1 MSNTNYLKTE
11 LDKEILKNN
20 SLNCIDGE
28 EIQLKDGENV
38 HVYNGTGNYTAKN
51 IGDITFSFNN
61 ETAWLWN
68 KTIEISFKIGSKDG
82 EIKDIHLDD
91 TKRDYRLSHD
101 ENVILTEKGKNVF
114 LIDNIKYKS
123 FLTVSLNN
131 GDTISWSFD
140 VKNRN
145 SIDFSVSFKIDY
157 LRILRK
163 ILSKKIDD
171 KMVQMLKN
179 DLSKREE
186 IIGNLEKRLEESKES
201 TDNLEMNLNKEK
213 IKVIN
218 MDKVCKLKDETIDNI
233 NKKLK
238 EHAMKF
244 NKLNE
249 TIGKK
254 SNKIVSLE
262 NSLERNK
269 QKFKAGE
276 IVVKSKN
283 QTIDSLNKKIV
294 SLKVDVDNKSK
305 NIDELLNDI
314 SKKESI
320 IRGKDVV
327 IIGKDKIIENM
338 TLSLLEK
345 DELKKKIADDKAKIN
360 ELNKSIQEY
369 KNMLSDELEKGLD
382 YTIEISKLKEE
393 IERKDKNIGDVK
405 TTIKQI
411 REEFDY
417 MRSKYAKITEDFNK
431 YKENNMINGVNI
443 KNFEDEFNSVVL
455 KRRVAI
461 LEQKLNEAL
470 TDKEVDKQL
479 LTELTEENKRLTKIN
494 FINKYNEKK
503 LKAFLD
509 KAKIKINKEINSNK
523 IFEKKIK
530 HIKESF
536 ILEKRRD
543 RYASPNAEQNF
554 NRFYRSME
562 KKIN

>member
-11 LDKEILKNN
+11 LDKEILKHD
-20 SLNCIDGE
+20 SLNCINNE

-51 IGDITFSFNN
+51 IGDITFTFNN
-61 ETAWLWN
+61 ETAWVWN

-82 EIKDIHLDD
+82 EIKNIHLDD
-91 TKRDYRLSHD
+91 TKRDYRLTHD
-101 ENVILTEKGKNVF
+101 ENVILKEKGKNVF

-123 FLTVSLNN
+123 FLTISLNN
-131 GDTISWSFD
+131 GDTISWNFD

-145 SIDFSVSFKIDY
+145 SIDFSVCFKIDY

-163 ILSKKIDD
+163 ILSKNIDD
-171 KMVQMLKN
+171 KTVQMLKN
-179 DLSKREE
+179 DLSKRAE
-186 IIGNLEKRLEESKES
+186 IIENLERRLEESKES
-201 TDNLEMNLNKEK
+201 AYSLEMTLSKEK

-218 MDKVCKLKDETIDNI
+218 MDKVCKLKDETIKSI

-238 EHAMKF
+238 EHVMKF

-249 TIGKK
+249 TISRKT
-254 SNKIVSLE
+254 SKIASLE

-269 QKFKAGE
+269 QKLKAGE
-276 IVVKSKN
+276 IVVNSKN
-283 QTIDSLNKKIV
+283 KTINSLNKRITT
-294 SLKVDVDNKSK
+294 LKVDIDNKSK
-305 NIDELLNDI
+305 NIDELLDDI

-320 IRGKDVV
+320 IKGKDIV

-338 TLSLLEK
+338 TVSLLEK
-345 DELKKKIADDKAKIN
+345 DDLKKKIVDDKVKIN
-360 ELNKSIQEY
+360 ALTKSIEEY

-382 YTIEISKLKEE
+382 YTIEINKLKEE
-393 IERKDKNIGDVK
+393 IERKDKGIADVR
-405 TTIKQI
+405 TTVKHI

-417 MRSKYAKITEDFNK
+417 MRDKYVQITEDFNK
-431 YKENNMINGVNI
+431 YKQKNIRNGINVKEFEN
-443 KNFEDEFNSVVL
+443 EFNDIVL

-461 LEQKLNEAL
+461 LEKKLNEAL

-479 LTELTEENKRLTKIN
+479 LNELTEENKRLTKIN

-503 LKAFLD
+503 LKASLD
-509 KAKIKINKEINSNK
+509 KAKIKINREINSNK
-523 IFEKKIK
+523 IFEEKIK

-543 RYASPNAEQNF
+543 KYASPNAEQNF
-554 NRFYRSME
+554 NNFYKKIE